1 MSLEIGT
8 GVPVW
13 INAVLTT
20 PSLWFI
26 ARVGL
31 TAAYWV
37 TGLQQ
42 LFGWTDAVA
51 EMRSF
56 ALRARTSDYRGGDCR
71 EDWRRDSRDSGFFRM
86 ASGGGARRIHT
97 ASHEHIG
104 LIAGLVLAA
113 MVAALRL
120 GL

>member
-1 MSLEIGT
+1 
-8 GVPVW
+8 VW
-13 INAVLTT
+13 INAVLTS

-56 ALRARTSDYRGGDCR
+56 ALRARASDYRGGDCR

-86 ASGGGARRIHT
+86 AWGGALGVFTLQAI
-97 ASHEHIG
+97 
-104 LIAGLVLAA
+104 LIAIHSGASEALSATRCSSGFVNTLA
-113 MVAALRL
+113 
-120 GL
+120 